1 MRLKRTQEV
10 LNTFA
15 KRVVKQSKQNLTK
28 KKKNFSKKL
37 YDSLFYKAK
46 VFPNSI
52 DVFFFMEEY
61 GIYQD
66 RGVKGTNSN
75 YVENRDTPFSFRD
88 KMPPREPLIEWAKK
102 RNFRL
107 RDDKGRFSKGDY
119 NTIGYILQRSI
130 FKKGIRASM
139 FFTKPFE
146 NEFNKLPADVIKQ
159 YGLDMD
165 DFLELT
171 T

>member
-1 MRLKRTQEV
+1 MQLKKTKEA

-15 KRVVKQSKQNLTK
+15 KRVIKQSRQNLTK
-28 KKKNFSKKL
+28 GKKNVNNSL
-37 YDSLFYKAK
+37 YNSLFYKAK
-46 VFPNSI
+46 VMPNSI
-52 DVFFFMEEY
+52 DVFFFMEDY
-61 GIYQD
+61 GKFVD
-66 RGVKGTNSN
+66 KGVKGTNSN
-75 YVENRDTPFSFRD
+75 YIENRDTPFSFRS
-88 KMPPREPLIEWAKK
+88 KMPPRKPIIEWAKK

-107 RDDKGRFSKGDY
+107 RDDNGRFSKGDY

-146 NEFNKLPADVIKQ
+146 NEFNKLPADVINQ
-159 YGLDMD
+159 YGLDID